1 MTCRSTFFGN
11 SGGFALPLGWLFIV
25 LSALQV
31 VNEKQKGTV
40 FRHRGLNALALALV
54 VAAFAACQRDPAP
67 APERA
72 AASEP
77 AESVERP
84 FLTAAWTEA
93 VGDLSPEAWNVV
105 LVTIDTLRADRLG
118 CYGYAEIETPQ
129 LDRLASEGILFENAL
144 TTVPFTLPAHT
155 SIMTGVYPPVHG
167 VRENVGYALDERLPT
182 LAEDLSVGGRR
193 TGGFISAFVL
203 DGRWGIDR
211 GFDRY
216 YDEFKVQDVGM
227 LNMGSV
233 QRSGTETIGQAEA
246 WLDEAAGSPFFLW
259 LHLFEPHDPYEPPEP
274 FASRYPERPY
284 DAEVAYTDS
293 LVGRFRGILEDRD
306 LLERTLLVVTA
317 DHGEGL
323 GDHGEYFH
331 GYFVYDS
338 TARVPLIVRLPE
350 GRLGGRR
357 VAAAVSHV
365 DLRPTILA
373 ALGVEAPAAPLHQGG
388 RSLLPLLLGLDD
400 GDRVAYIESYYALY
414 HYDWAPLRAI
424 HTGSLKFIDAPEP
437 ELYSLADDPGETE
450 NVVRGT
456 RAEARELRDRLLGM
470 IRDFD
475 QSGSGEAARPD
486 LDQETLAQLQALGY
500 LAGSGSRT
508 AAPEDLSGLAD
519 PKGKIAVHRA
529 IMLAQSDIGKGETAA
544 ARQRLL
550 EAIELDPGVVDAQ
563 QMLGNLHQREG
574 DFDAAIGY
582 FRNAL
587 ARNPNHQAS
596 LMGLADSYLWLDRP
610 EDALVGFERLRGLAP
625 HDSKAAIAST
635 DILVDLGRQAE
646 ALEVAESAARYEHA
660 PALVHNQHGELLA
673 LAGRVGEAEEAFER
687 AIQANDRPVQPHF
700 NLAVLYEE
708 RGETARAIERY
719 KEALARMP
727 WHYRTLFNLGRLLG
741 REGDVVEQEEL
752 WLASVNANPEF
763 IEGHYLLAKLLMDQ
777 GGDLER
783 AEELVRAGL
792 AQDETHQAGALGYF
806 VLADILSR
814 LGRTAEAMEA
824 VRSGREIQ
832 ARTPE

>member
-1 MTCRSTFFGN
+1 MVNKTQKRIGFRRRRMTAVAS
-11 SGGFALPLGWLFIV
+11 V
-25 LSALQV
+25 LA
-31 VNEKQKGTV
+31 
-40 FRHRGLNALALALV
+40 
-54 VAAFAACQRDPAP
+54 VASVATCQREPAP
-67 APERA
+67 VPERTSSA
-72 AASEP
+72 EP
-77 AESVERP
+77 IESAERP
-84 FLTAAWTEA
+84 STAAAWTEA
-93 VGDLSPEAWNVV
+93 VGDLSPEEWNVV

-118 CYGYAEIETPQ
+118 CYGYAEIETPY

-144 TTVPFTLPAHT
+144 TTVPFTLPAHS

-182 LAEDLSVGGRR
+182 LAEDLSAAGRR
-193 TGGFISAFVL
+193 TGGFVSAFVL

-216 YDEFKVQDVGM
+216 YDEFKVQDTGM
-227 LNMGSV
+227 LNIGAV
-233 QRSGTETIGQAEA
+233 QREGTETIEQAGA
-246 WLDEAAGSPFFLW
+246 WLDETAGSPFFLW
-259 LHLFEPHDPYEPPEP
+259 LHLFEPHDPYEAPEP
-274 FASRYPERPY
+274 YASRYPQRPY

-293 LVGRFRGILEDRD
+293 LVGRLREMLEGRD
-306 LLERTLLVVTA
+306 LLERTLLIVTG

-338 TARVPLIVRLPE
+338 TARVPLIVRLP
-350 GRLGGRR
+350 GARLGGRR

-365 DLRPTILA
+365 DLRPTVLE
-373 ALGVEAPAAPLHQGG
+373 ALGRPAPAIPSRQGG
-388 RSLLPLLLGLDD
+388 RSLLPLLLGMDD
-400 GDRVAYIESYYALY
+400 GERSAYVESYYSLY
-414 HYDWAPLRAI
+414 HYGWAPLRAI
-424 HTGSLKFIDAPEP
+424 HTGPLKFIDAPEP
-437 ELYSLADDPGETE
+437 ELYRLADDPGETE
-450 NVVRGT
+450 NVVRGA

-475 QSGSGEAARPD
+475 RAGSGDAARPD

-500 LAGSGSRT
+500 LAGSGSR
-508 AAPEDLSGLAD
+508 AEAPEDLSGLAD

-544 ARQRLL
+544 ARERLL
-550 EAIELDPGVVDAQ
+550 EAIELDPGVVDAH

-574 DFDAAIGY
+574 EYEAAIAY
-582 FRNAL
+582 FQNAL
-587 ARNPNHQAS
+587 ARNPDHQAS
-596 LMGLADSYLWLDRP
+596 LMGLADSYLWLGRA

-635 DILVDLGRQAE
+635 EILVDLGRQAE

-660 PALVHNQHGELLA
+660 PALVHNQYGELLT
-673 LAGRVGEAEEAFER
+673 LSGRVDEAEGAFQR

-708 RGETARAIERY
+708 RGDTERAVERY

-727 WHYRTLFNLGRLLG
+727 WHYKTLFNLGRLLG
-741 REGDVVEQEEL
+741 GEGDAVEQEEL
-752 WLASVNANPEF
+752 WQAAVNANPEF
-763 IEGHYLLAKLLMDQ
+763 IEGHYLLAKLLMDR
-777 GGDLER
+777 GGDLKR
-783 AEELVRAGL
+783 AEELVRTGL
-792 AQDETHQAGALGYF
+792 EQDEAHQAGALGYF

-814 LGRTAEAMEA
+814 LGRTGEAMEA

-832 ARTPE
+832 ALTLE

>member
-1 MTCRSTFFGN
+1 MVNKTQKRIGFRRRRMTAVAS
-11 SGGFALPLGWLFIV
+11 V
-25 LSALQV
+25 LA
-31 VNEKQKGTV
+31 
-40 FRHRGLNALALALV
+40 
-54 VAAFAACQRDPAP
+54 VASVATCQREPAP
-67 APERA
+67 VPERT
-72 AASEP
+72 SS
-77 AESVERP
+77 AEFIELAERP
-84 FLTAAWTEA
+84 STAAAWTEA

-118 CYGYAEIETPQ
+118 CYGYADIETPH
-129 LDRLASEGILFENAL
+129 LDRLATEGILFESAL
-144 TTVPFTLPAHT
+144 TTVPFTLPAHS

-182 LAEDLSVGGRR
+182 LAEDLSAAGRR
-193 TGGFISAFVL
+193 TGGFVSAFVL

-216 YDEFKVQDVGM
+216 YDEFKVQDMGM
-227 LNMGSV
+227 LNIGAV
-233 QRSGTETIGQAEA
+233 QREGTETIEQAEA
-246 WLDEAAGSPFFLW
+246 WLDETSGSPFFLW
-259 LHLFEPHDPYEPPEP
+259 LHLFEPHDPYEAPEP
-274 FASRYPERPY
+274 YASRYPQRPY

-293 LVGRFRGILEDRD
+293 LVGRLREMLEGRD
-306 LLERTLLVVTA
+306 LLERTLLIVTG

-338 TARVPLIVRLPE
+338 TARVPLIVRLP
-350 GRLGGRR
+350 GARLGGRR

-365 DLRPTILA
+365 DLRPTVLE
-373 ALGVEAPAAPLHQGG
+373 ALGRPAPAIPSRQGG

-400 GDRVAYIESYYALY
+400 GERSAYVESYYSLY
-414 HYDWAPLRAI
+414 HYGWAPLRAI
-424 HTGSLKFIDAPEP
+424 HTGPLKFIDAPEP
-437 ELYSLADDPGETE
+437 ELYRLAEDPGETE
-450 NVVRGT
+450 NVVRGA
-456 RAEARELRDRLLGM
+456 RVEARGLRDRLLGM

-475 QSGSGEAARPD
+475 RAGSGDAARPD

-500 LAGSGSRT
+500 LAGSGSR
-508 AAPEDLSGLAD
+508 AEAPEDLSGLAD

-544 ARQRLL
+544 ARERLL

-574 DFDAAIGY
+574 EYEAAIAY
-582 FRNAL
+582 FQNAL
-587 ARNPNHQAS
+587 GRNPDHQAS
-596 LMGLADSYLWLDRP
+596 LMGLADSYLWLGRA

-635 DILVDLGRQAE
+635 EILVDLGRQAE

-673 LAGRVGEAEEAFER
+673 LAGRVGEAEKAFEQ
-687 AIQANDRPVQPHF
+687 AIRVNDRPVQPHF
-700 NLAVLYEE
+700 NLAVLHEE

-741 REGDVVEQEEL
+741 GEGDAVEQEEL
-752 WLASVNANPEF
+752 WQAAVNANPQF

-792 AQDETHQAGALGYF
+792 EQDEAHQAGALGYF

-814 LGRTAEAMEA
+814 LGRTGEAMEA

-832 ARTPE
+832 ARP

>member
-1 MTCRSTFFGN
+1 M
-11 SGGFALPLGWLFIV
+11 
-25 LSALQV
+25 
-31 VNEKQKGTV
+31 
-40 FRHRGLNALALALV
+40 FRHKGLNLLALALP
-54 VAAFAACQRDPAP
+54 VAAFAACQRVPAP

-72 AASEP
+72 VASEP
-77 AESVERP
+77 TDLAERP
-84 FLTAAWTEA
+84 VVTAAWTEA
-93 VGDLSPEAWNVV
+93 VGDLAPEAWNVV

-118 CYGYAEIETPQ
+118 SYGYAEIETPH
-129 LDRLASEGILFENAL
+129 LDRLASEGVLFENAL

-167 VRENVGYALDERLPT
+167 VRENVGYSLDERLPT
-182 LAEDLSVGGRR
+182 LAEDLSAAGRR
-193 TGGFISAFVL
+193 TGGFVSAFVL

-216 YDEFKVQDVGM
+216 YDEFKVQETGM
-227 LNMGSV
+227 LNLGAV
-233 QRSGTETIGQAEA
+233 QREGTETIEQAEA
-246 WLDEAAGSPFFLW
+246 WLDEAPGSPFFLW
-259 LHLFEPHDPYEPPEP
+259 LHLFEPHDPYEAPEP
-274 FASRYPERPY
+274 FASRYPTRPY

-293 LVGRFRGILEDRD
+293 LVGRLREMLDGRD

-338 TARVPLIVRLPE
+338 TTRVPLIVRLPQ

-357 VAAAVSHV
+357 VKSAVSHV
-365 DLRPTILA
+365 DLRPTILE
-373 ALGVEAPAAPLHQGG
+373 ALGLEAPPAPLHQGG
-388 RSLLPLLLGLDD
+388 RSLLPLLLGTDD
-400 GDRVAYIESYYALY
+400 GERFAYIESYYSLY
-414 HYDWAPLRAI
+414 HYGWAPLRAI
-424 HTGSLKFIDAPEP
+424 HTGPLKFIDAPEA
-437 ELYSLADDPGETE
+437 ELYRLTDDPGELE

-456 RAEARELRDRLLGM
+456 RTEARELRERLLGM
-470 IRDFD
+470 IRDFER
-475 QSGSGEAARPD
+475 SGPVPAARPD

-500 LAGSGSRT
+500 LAGSGSR
-508 AAPEDLSGLAD
+508 AEAPEDLSGLAD

-529 IMLAQSDIGKGETAA
+529 IMLAQSDIGKGETVA
-544 ARQRLL
+544 ARDRLL

-563 QMLGNLHQREG
+563 QMLGNLLQREG
-574 DFDAAIGY
+574 DYDGAIEY

-587 ARNPNHQAS
+587 ARNPDHQAS
-596 LMGLADSYLWLDRP
+596 LMGLADSYLWLGRQ
-610 EDALVGFERLRGLAP
+610 EDALVGFERLRELAP

-635 DILVDLGRQAE
+635 EILVGLGRQAE
-646 ALEVAESAARYEHA
+646 ALAVAAAAARYEHA

-673 LAGRVGEAEEAFER
+673 LAGQVGEAEDAFKR

-700 NLAVLYEE
+700 NLAVLHEE
-708 RGETARAIERY
+708 RGETAMAIDRY

-752 WLASVNANPEF
+752 WLAAVKANPQF

-783 AEELVRAGL
+783 AEELVRAGMD
-792 AQDETHQAGALGYF
+792 QDEEHQAGALGYF

-814 LGRTAEAMEA
+814 LGRTGEAMQA

-832 ARTPE
+832 ARTPDR

>member
-1 MTCRSTFFGN
+1 MTKKR
-11 SGGFALPLGWLFIV
+11 IV
-25 LSALQV
+25 LRRRRLSAV
-31 VNEKQKGTV
+31 ASV
-40 FRHRGLNALALALV
+40 LAVTSLL
-54 VAAFAACQRDPAP
+54 ACQREPAP
-67 APERA
+67 VPERTA
-72 AASEP
+72 LAGAREATDRP
-77 AESVERP
+77 ATV
-84 FLTAAWTEA
+84 AAWTEA
-93 VGDLSPEAWNVV
+93 VGDLSPETWNVV
-105 LVTIDTLRADRLG
+105 LLTIDTLRADRLG
-118 CYGYAEIETPQ
+118 CYGYADIETPH
-129 LDRLASEGILFENAL
+129 LDRFASEGILFENAL

-182 LAEDLSVGGRR
+182 LAEDLSAAGRR

-211 GFDRY
+211 GFDHY
-216 YDEFKVQDVGM
+216 YDEFKVQDLGL
-227 LNMGSV
+227 LNMASV
-233 QRSGTETIGQAEA
+233 QRGGTETIGQAEA
-246 WLDEAAGSPFFLW
+246 WLDETAGSPFFLW
-259 LHLFEPHDPYEPPEP
+259 LHLFEPHDPYEAPEP
-274 FASRYPERPY
+274 FASRYPKRPY
-284 DAEVAYTDS
+284 DAEVAYTDT
-293 LVGRFRGILEDRD
+293 LVGRLREALEGRG
-306 LLERTLLVVTA
+306 LLERTLLIITG

-331 GYFVYDS
+331 GFFVYDS
-338 TARVPLIVRLPE
+338 TARVPLILRLPE
-350 GRLGGRR
+350 ARLGGRR
-357 VAAAVSHV
+357 VETAVSHV
-365 DLRPTILA
+365 DLRPTILDGLGIEA
-373 ALGVEAPAAPLHQGG
+373 AAAPPHQGG
-388 RSLLPLLLGLDD
+388 RSLLPLLLGMED
-400 GDRVAYIESYYALY
+400 GERSAYVESYYALY

-424 HTGSLKFIDAPEP
+424 HTGEFKFIDAPKP
-437 ELYSLADDPGETE
+437 ELYRLADDPGETE

-456 RAEARELRDRLLGM
+456 RVEARELRDRLLGM
-470 IRDFD
+470 IRDFEG
-475 QSGSGEAARPD
+475 SGSGGSARPD

-500 LAGSGSRT
+500 LAGSGSRAET
-508 AAPEDLSGLAD
+508 PEDLSGLAD
-519 PKGKIAVHRA
+519 PKDKIEVHRA
-529 IMLAQSDIGKGETAA
+529 IMLAQSDIGQGETEA
-544 ARQRLL
+544 ARERLL

-574 DFDAAIGY
+574 DYEAAIGY

-587 ARNPNHQAS
+587 ARNPDHQAS
-596 LMGLADSYLWLDRP
+596 LMGLADSYLWLGRP

-635 DILVDLGRQAE
+635 EILVNLGRRAE

-673 LAGRVGEAEEAFER
+673 LAGRVNEAERAFAR

-741 REGDVVEQEEL
+741 LEGDVVEQEEL
-752 WLASVNANPEF
+752 WLAAVNANPEF

-783 AEELVRAGL
+783 AEELARAGL
-792 AQDETHQAGALGYF
+792 EQDETHQAGALGYF

-824 VRSGREIQ
+824 LRSGREIQ
-832 ARTPE
+832 VLALE

>member
-1 MTCRSTFFGN
+1 M
-11 SGGFALPLGWLFIV
+11 
-25 LSALQV
+25 
-31 VNEKQKGTV
+31 QKRIM
-40 FRHRGLNALALALV
+40 FRHSGLTVVAVALV
-54 VAAFAACQRDPAP
+54 VASFAACQRDPASVS
-67 APERA
+67 ERA
-72 AASEP
+72 VATDP
-77 AESVERP
+77 AESAERP
-84 FLTAAWTEA
+84 STALAWTEA
-93 VGDLSPEAWNVV
+93 VGDLYPEAWNVV

-118 CYGYAEIETPQ
+118 CYGYGEIETPH

-144 TTVPFTLPAHT
+144 TTVPFTLPAHS

-182 LAEDLSVGGRR
+182 LAEDLSAAGRR

-211 GFDRY
+211 GFERY
-216 YDEFKVQDVGM
+216 YDEFKVQDTGM
-227 LNMGSV
+227 LNIGSV
-233 QRSGTETIGQAEA
+233 QREGPETIGQAEA

-259 LHLFEPHDPYEPPEP
+259 LHLFEPHDPYEAPEP
-274 FASRYPERPY
+274 FASRYPKRPY

-293 LVGRFRGILEDRD
+293 LVGRLREMLEWRG
-306 LLERTLLVVTA
+306 LLERTLLVVTG

-338 TARVPLIVRLPE
+338 TAQVPLIVRLPQA
-350 GRLGGRR
+350 RLGGRR

-365 DLRPTILA
+365 DLRPTILE
-373 ALGVEAPAAPLHQGG
+373 ALGAPAPPVDSRQGG

-400 GDRVAYIESYYALY
+400 GERFAYIESYYSLY
-414 HYDWAPLRAI
+414 HYGWAPLRAI
-424 HTGSLKFIDAPEP
+424 HTGPLKFIDAPEP
-437 ELYSLADDPGETE
+437 EFYRLNEDPGETE

-456 RAEARELRDRLLGM
+456 RVEARELRDRLLGM
-470 IRDFD
+470 IRDFE
-475 QSGSGEAARPD
+475 QSGSGEAVRPD

-500 LAGSGSRT
+500 LAGSGSR
-508 AAPEDLSGLAD
+508 AEAPEDLSGLAD

-544 ARQRLL
+544 ARERLL
-550 EAIELDPGVVDAQ
+550 EAVELDAGVVDAQ

-574 DFDAAIGY
+574 EYEAAIEY

-587 ARNPNHQAS
+587 ARNPDHQAS
-596 LMGLADSYLWLDRP
+596 LMGLADSYLWLGRT

-646 ALEVAESAARYEHA
+646 ALEVAESAARYEHS
-660 PALVHNQHGELLA
+660 PALVHNQYGELLA
-673 LAGRVGEAEEAFER
+673 LAGRVGEAEKAFER
-687 AIQANDRPVQPHF
+687 AILANDRPVQPHF

-708 RGETARAIERY
+708 RGETAKAIEGY

-752 WLASVNANPEF
+752 WLAAVNANPEF

-777 GGDLER
+777 GGDLKQ

-792 AQDETHQAGALGYF
+792 EQDETHQAGALGYF

-814 LGRTAEAMEA
+814 LGRTGEAMEA

-832 ARTPE
+832 ARSSG

>member
-1 MTCRSTFFGN
+1 M
-11 SGGFALPLGWLFIV
+11 
-25 LSALQV
+25 
-31 VNEKQKGTV
+31 VNEKQTV
-40 FRHRGLNALALALV
+40 FRHAGSNALALALA
-54 VAAFAACQRDPAP
+54 VAAFAACQRDAGPVS
-67 APERA
+67 ERSVP
-72 AASEP
+72 SEP
-77 AESVERP
+77 AESAERP
-84 FLTAAWTEA
+84 SVPAAWAEA

-118 CYGYAEIETPQ
+118 CYGYAEIETPH

-167 VRENVGYALDERLPT
+167 VRENVGYSLDEGLPT
-182 LAEDLSVGGRR
+182 LAEDLSAGGRR
-193 TGGFISAFVL
+193 TGGFVSAFVL

-216 YDEFKVQDVGM
+216 HDEFKVQDLGV
-227 LNMGSV
+227 LNIGSV
-233 QRSGTETIGQAEA
+233 QREGTETIGQAEA
-246 WLDEAAGSPFFLW
+246 WLDEVAGSPFFLW

-274 FASRYPERPY
+274 FASRYPKRPY

-293 LVGRFRGILEDRD
+293 LVGRLRGILQDRD

-350 GRLGGRR
+350 ARLGGRR

-365 DLRPTILA
+365 DLRPTILE
-373 ALGVEAPAAPLHQGG
+373 ALGLEAPPARSRQGG
-388 RSLLPLLLGLDD
+388 RSLLPLLLGMDE
-400 GDRVAYIESYYALY
+400 GERSAYIESYYSLY
-414 HYDWAPLRAI
+414 HYGWAPLRAI
-424 HTGSLKFIDAPEP
+424 HTGLLKFIDAPEP
-437 ELYSLADDPGETE
+437 ELYRLPDDPGETE

-456 RAEARELRDRLLGM
+456 RVEARELRDRLLGM
-470 IRDFD
+470 IRDFE
-475 QSGSGEAARPD
+475 QSRSDESTRPD

-500 LAGSGSRT
+500 LAGSGSR
-508 AAPEDLSGLAD
+508 AEAPEDLSGLAD

-529 IMLAQSDIGKGETAA
+529 IMLAQSDIGKGDTAA
-544 ARQRLL
+544 ARERLL

-563 QMLGNLHQREG
+563 QMLGHLHQREG
-574 DFDAAIGY
+574 EYEAAIGY
-582 FRNAL
+582 FQDAL

-596 LMGLADSYLWLDRP
+596 LMGLADSYLWLGRP
-610 EDALVGFERLRGLAP
+610 EDALVGFERLRELAP

-635 DILVDLGRQAE
+635 EILVDLGRQVE
-646 ALEVAESAARYEHA
+646 ALAVAAAAARYEHA
-660 PALVHNQHGELLA
+660 PALAHNQHGELLA
-673 LAGRVGEAEEAFER
+673 LAGRVDEAEKAFAR

-719 KEALARMP
+719 KDALARMP

-741 REGDVVEQEEL
+741 REGDVVEQQEL
-752 WLASVNANPEF
+752 WLAAVNANPEF

-783 AEELVRAGL
+783 AEELVRAGIE
-792 AQDETHQAGALGYF
+792 QDETHQAGALGYF

-814 LGRTAEAMEA
+814 LGRPGEAMQA

-832 ARTPE
+832 GRTPE